1 LENQVNN
8 NNKTLPVDAKYAGFN
23 LLLLAPTLDS
33 RGWIHYESSLLVTN
47 HGGGGPVT
55 SRTLSSSERSCGVL
69 SNGIDGAG
77 ANLWPKVQH
86 ATTQFPAVVQT
97 RSPDPTDAELIDH
110 LFQLLAW
117 HPQDGNNISKRSE
130 TIQVLP
136 VPTSTVSDNLP
147 PTVCYGT
154 RLSTVLLVRNNGEV
168 LFIERDIWKLG
179 DGGVPIKSDPPTER
193 RFDFK
198 LNIMSDTES
207 H

>member
-1 LENQVNN
+1 MENQVNHNN

-23 LLLLAPTLDS
+23 LLLLAPTLDDS
-33 RGWIHYESSLLVTN
+33 GGWIHYESLLVTN

-110 LFQLLAW
+110 LFQLLA
-117 HPQDGNNISKRSE
+117 
-130 TIQVLP
+130 
-136 VPTSTVSDNLP
+136 
-147 PTVCYGT
+147 
-154 RLSTVLLVRNNGEV
+154 
-168 LFIERDIWKLG
+168 
-179 DGGVPIKSDPPTER
+179 
-193 RFDFK
+193 
-198 LNIMSDTES
+198 
-207 H
+207 